1 MFVKKSVGF
10 ASVSLRFFIKSYH
23 GLKIRQI
30 SNKSELLEIE
40 DITKVLSEK
49 NDTNGTKSTGFM
61 PNFQRKICQTDE
73 CFWQNRRVKFDK
85 HTCEFLKTHASCSQE
100 ERFRWGKLPFLSGLK
115 RR

>member
-1 MFVKKSVGF
+1 MPLFPCV
-10 ASVSLRFFIKSYH
+10 FFIEAYH

-40 DITKVLSEK
+40 DIINVLSVK

-61 PNFQRKICQTDE
+61 PNFHRKFCQTDE

-100 ERFRWGKLPFLSGLK
+100 ERFERGKLPFLSGLK
-115 RR
+115 RI